1 MCCAS
6 QVLTSGGED
15 SEPLMVLADL
25 QEFGIPG
32 QEVRLPLGP
41 SPKRML
47 PPLSEEPLLD
57 FPPNSMFGG
66 GTSFMYGHSR
76 NEADFF
82 G

>member
-66 GTSFMYGHSR
+66 GTSLCTDIAEMR
-76 NEADFF
+76 LTFF